1 MDENMALTPYETR
14 EILFYKTDNGD
25 VKVEI
30 LLYQENLWLT
40 QAKMAELFEV
50 QKAAISKHL
59 KNIFTSGELM
69 EDSVV
74 SVLETTAADG
84 KNYPT
89 RYYNLDAIIAVG
101 YRVNSKKATM
111 FRIWANRILKEY
123 IIKGYVMDD
132 ERLKEPQ
139 NFFGKDY
146 FEEQLERIRDIRASE
161 RRFYQKITDIYSQ
174 CSADYDV
181 DSPVTKE
188 FFATVQNK
196 LHYAITKHTAAEII
210 YDRADSTKPN
220 MGLTT
225 WKNAPSGRIRKS
237 DVVIAKNYLDE
248 TEMGSLNEIVT
259 MYLDYAER
267 QARRGNIMYM
277 KDWVARLDA
286 FLQFNAEEV
295 LHHKGKVTAAI
306 AKAFATDLK
315 SIYQAPTEEQGR
327 ANMET
332 VTEKWQGK
340 YPNAMKS
347 WSSNWDAI
355 CPIFKFSAEVR
366 KVIYTTNAI
375 ESLNSTYRRLN
386 SQRSVFPS
394 PTALMKALYLATF
407 EASKKWTSTLRN
419 WGRVYGELSI
429 MYDGRLPEQ
438 QKTGSFNP

>member
-1 MDENMALTPYETR
+1 MSSTFLNDENKGDIVIYQSESGETK
-14 EILFYKTDNGD
+14 ID
-25 VKVEI
+25 VRFQDETV
-30 LLYQENLWLT
+30 WLT
-40 QAKMAELFEV
+40 QAQLCELY
-50 QKAAISKHL
+50 QSSKANVSEHI
-59 KNIFTSGELM
+59 KNIFEEGEL
-69 EDSVV
+69 EQSAVV
-74 SVLETTAADG
+74 RKIRTTAADG
-84 KNYPT
+84 KTYAVNH
-89 RYYNLDAIIAVG
+89 YNLNMIISLG
-101 YRVNSKKATM
+101 YRIKSSIATQ
-111 FRIWANRILKEY
+111 FRRWATERLKEY
-123 IIKGYVMDD
+123 MIKGFAMDD

-146 FEEQLERIRDIRASE
+146 FEEQLERIRDIRSSE

-277 KDWVARLDA
+277 RDWVARLDA
-286 FLQFNAEEV
+286 FLQFNEEEV

-306 AKAFATDLK
+306 AKAFAESEFEKYRVIQDRQ
-315 SIYQAPTEEQGR
+315 YQSDFDRLVASTEE
-327 ANMET
+327 
-332 VTEKWQGK
+332 K
-340 YPNAMKS
+340 
-347 WSSNWDAI
+347 D
-355 CPIFKFSAEVR
+355 
-366 KVIYTTNAI
+366 
-375 ESLNSTYRRLN
+375 
-386 SQRSVFPS
+386 
-394 PTALMKALYLATF
+394 
-407 EASKKWTSTLRN
+407 
-419 WGRVYGELSI
+419 
-429 MYDGRLPEQ
+429 
-438 QKTGSFNP
+438 

>member
-69 EDSVV
+69 EGSVV

-132 ERLKEPQ
+132 ERLKEPE

-146 FEEQLERIRDIRASE
+146 FEEQLERIRDIRSSE

-267 QARRGNIMYM
+267 QAHRGNIMYM
-277 KDWVARLDA
+277 QDWVARLDA
-286 FLQFNAEEV
+286 FLQFNEEEV

-306 AKAFATDLK
+306 AKAFAVPRANLRNTVSFRIGSIRVILTDLLP
-315 SIYQAPTEEQGR
+315 APRTRIKTQ
-327 ANMET
+327 
-332 VTEKWQGK
+332 K
-340 YPNAMKS
+340 YPLSAIQPITGICHSYTSSVKTISSARLRMLFMWRTHS
-347 WSSNWDAI
+347 IWADALSVSVTSSCFAIAETMISIRSLQAWSI
-355 CPIFKFSAEVR
+355 SAR
-366 KVIYTTNAI
+366 C
-375 ESLNSTYRRLN
+375 RC
-386 SQRSVFPS
+386 SVPLVSRF
-394 PTALMKALYLATF
+394 
-407 EASKKWTSTLRN
+407 
-419 WGRVYGELSI
+419 V
-429 MYDGRLPEQ
+429 
-438 QKTGSFNP
+438 

>member
-1 MDENMALTPYETR
+1 MSSNFLNDENKGDIVIYQSESGETK
-14 EILFYKTDNGD
+14 ID
-25 VKVEI
+25 VRFQDETV
-30 LLYQENLWLT
+30 WLT
-40 QAKMAELFEV
+40 QAQLCELY
-50 QKAAISKHL
+50 QSSKANVSEHI
-59 KNIFTSGELM
+59 KNIFEEGEL
-69 EDSVV
+69 EQSAVV
-74 SVLETTAADG
+74 RKIRTTAADG
-84 KNYPT
+84 KTYAVNH
-89 RYYNLDAIIAVG
+89 YNLDMIISLG
-101 YRVNSKKATM
+101 YRIKSSIATQ
-111 FRIWANRILKEY
+111 FRRWATERLKEY
-123 IIKGYVMDD
+123 MIKGFAMDD

-277 KDWVARLDA
+277 QDWVARLDA
-286 FLQFNAEEV
+286 FLQFNEEEV

-306 AKAFATDLK
+306 AKAFAESEFEKYRVIQDRQ
-315 SIYQAPTEEQGR
+315 YQSDFDRLVASTEE
-327 ANMET
+327 
-332 VTEKWQGK
+332 K
-340 YPNAMKS
+340 
-347 WSSNWDAI
+347 D
-355 CPIFKFSAEVR
+355 
-366 KVIYTTNAI
+366 
-375 ESLNSTYRRLN
+375 
-386 SQRSVFPS
+386 
-394 PTALMKALYLATF
+394 
-407 EASKKWTSTLRN
+407 
-419 WGRVYGELSI
+419 
-429 MYDGRLPEQ
+429 
-438 QKTGSFNP
+438 